1 MKRLQK
7 VIAVLVLAG
16 LLATQGGSER
26 AYAESG
32 DFAPNA
38 QIVLKVAT
46 VAPRIPEIARRSKQF
61 NEQLAAETNGRV
73 QFRTYWGGVAGDDTT
88 IMRKLRTGQIDA
100 APLGVEVVSNYVRQ
114 ASVLVAPQT
123 FYNYKQV
130 DAVRKELGPEFG
142 EEAYKNGVKILSWWD
157 AGRVRIFSKQPIR
170 TFADLQKG
178 RPWLYPSSTLLK
190 EFYKMTDVTGIPLDI
205 SEVYG
210 GLQTGMIDTVWI
222 SSVLSSVL
230 RWASHTNYV
239 SPPVNVIQGAF
250 VVRREAWEA
259 LNDNERKVI
268 ERLSAKQL
276 VDTQKELRDGD
287 ETTYVKLVKRGM
299 VPVELAPVD
308 KWRAMGA
315 QLRNKMIGRIYTKE
329 MLNRVESITKKYG
342 EDRT

>member
-7 VIAVLVLAG
+7 LVAVLLLAG

-32 DFAPNA
+32 EFAANA
-38 QIVLKVAT
+38 QIILKVAT
-46 VAPRIPEIARRSKQF
+46 VAPRIPEISRRSKKF
-61 NEQLAAETNGRV
+61 NEQLAAETNGRI

-88 IMRKLRTGQIDA
+88 IMRKLRAGQIDA
-100 APLGVEVVSNYVRQ
+100 APLGVEIVSNYVRQ
-114 ASVLVAPQT
+114 ASVLIAPQT

-190 EFYKMTDVTGIPLDI
+190 EFYKMTDVTGIPLDL

-250 VVRREAWEA
+250 VVRREAWDS
-259 LNDNERKVI
+259 LTDDERKVI

-287 ETTYVKLVKRGM
+287 ETTYAKLIKRGM
-299 VPVELAPVD
+299 VPVELAPLD

-329 MLNRVESITKKYG
+329 MLQRVETITKKYG
-342 EDRT
+342 DEQS

>member
-1 MKRLQK
+1 MNRLQK
-7 VIAVLVLAG
+7 LIAVLVLAG

-26 AYAESG
+26 AYADS
-32 DFAPNA
+32 DVAANA
-38 QIVLKVAT
+38 EVILKVAT
-46 VAPRIPEIARRSKQF
+46 VAPRIPEIARRSKKF

>member
-7 VIAVLVLAG
+7 LIAVLVLAG

-26 AYAESG
+26 AYADS
-32 DFAPNA
+32 DVAANA
-38 QIVLKVAT
+38 EVILKVAT
-46 VAPRIPEIARRSKQF
+46 VAPRIPEIARRSKKF